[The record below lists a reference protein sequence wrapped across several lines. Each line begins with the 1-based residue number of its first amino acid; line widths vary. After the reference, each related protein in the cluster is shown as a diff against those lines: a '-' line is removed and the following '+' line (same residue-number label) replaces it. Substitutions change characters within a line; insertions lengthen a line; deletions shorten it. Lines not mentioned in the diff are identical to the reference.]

1 MESTE
6 MVGVG
11 DSDID
16 LWMKANNKAPNNS
29 EIRTFHIETVLAFWL
44 YRYKGLN
51 NIKVIVQKLLSLIQ
65 T

>member
-29 EIRTFHIETVLAFWL
+29 EIRTFHTETVLAFWL
-44 YRYKGLN
+44 YCY
-51 NIKVIVQKLLSLIQ
+51 
-65 T
+65 